1 METRTLVLDRIVI
14 RKKIERMA
22 FQILEDNYGEKEI
35 ILAGINTKGLLLARQ
50 LASLI
55 RKIRP
60 VSVSV
65 LPISVHAANPILEE
79 VSGKIDED
87 LNGKVVI
94 IVDDVANTGRTLL
107 YATKPFLDFLP
118 CRLQT
123 AVLVDRQHKTFP
135 ICPDYIGL
143 SLSTTLQE
151 NIAVEVEG
159 RSVIAVYLE

>member
-1 METRTLVLDRIVI
+1 MD
-14 RKKIERMA
+14 
-22 FQILEDNYGEKEI
+22 
-35 ILAGINTKGLLLARQ
+35 
-50 LASLI
+50 
-55 RKIRP
+55 
-60 VSVSV
+60 
-65 LPISVHAANPILEE
+65 
-79 VSGKIDED
+79 
-87 LNGKVVI
+87 KVVI

>member
-1 METRTLVLDRIVI
+1 
-14 RKKIERMA
+14 MA

-87 LNGKVVI
+87 LNGQSS
-94 IVDDVANTGRTLL
+94 DHSG
-107 YATKPFLDFLP
+107 
-118 CRLQT
+118 
-123 AVLVDRQHKTFP
+123 
-135 ICPDYIGL
+135 
-143 SLSTTLQE
+143 
-151 NIAVEVEG
+151 
-159 RSVIAVYLE
+159 